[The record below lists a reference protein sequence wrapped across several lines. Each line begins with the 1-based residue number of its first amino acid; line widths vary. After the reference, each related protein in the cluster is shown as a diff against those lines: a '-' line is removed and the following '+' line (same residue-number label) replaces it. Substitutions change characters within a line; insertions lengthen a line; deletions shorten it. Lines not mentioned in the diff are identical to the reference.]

1 MKGALMKPVHL
12 LNVLLM
18 LVFLAGCVGGNG
30 SGGGTSTASLP
41 TAQVNVTHVPSADA
55 ALTAYL
61 DALLVED
68 YATMYSMLTQAS
80 RDAISQDDFA
90 KRYTDDLNAMSAKTV
105 EYNILSMLT
114 DPQNS
119 QVSFHIVYHTSLFGD
134 IQRDFNTTMLLENG
148 NWRLHWDDG
157 LILPELAGGKR
168 LVTTY
173 DTPARGD
180 IYDRNGNAI
189 AAETDAYALGLVA
202 GEVSPD
208 SEGAVFSTLW
218 RLTGV
223 RPEIIRNNYEN
234 YAPGNYVPVG
244 EASAAAVDAS
254 GIINFSGVQ
263 ATRYPVPPE
272 ISRFY
277 EPNIA
282 PNAVG
287 YTLFISKEDYNTYR
301 RLGYSGAERIGW
313 EGIEKWG
320 ESYLHGRNAATL
332 YVTSAAGNYETALAQ
347 VNSEPAASITLTI
360 DSDLQKQAQAAMDG
374 LPGAIV
380 VMDLSS
386 GRVLAMVSS
395 PGFDPNW
402 YDVNNI
408 NRQFTDEQPTFN
420 RAAQGTYP
428 LGSVFKVITMAAAL
442 ESGDFTPLSTWDCQ
456 YDYTELLPSGPRLYD
471 WTYDRCQTQKQDT
484 GKDTC
489 PSWPPS
495 GLLTLPKGL
504 MRSCDPWF
512 YHIGYTLYNDGKGT
526 AISNMAKSF
535 GLGNGTG
542 IEQIAESKGNIP
554 NPTDGTNATSIAIG
568 QGDVQVSALQVATFM
583 AAIGNGGTLYRPQL
597 VEKVQPVAGD
607 PISIFHAQANGTLP
621 VTTANLKVI
630 QDAMRSVVN
639 DPKGTAY
646 SPFVGFPFPLAAKTG
661 TAESGVTNPHAWFA
675 GYSLAGL
682 PDKPDIAVAVLVN
695 NQGEGSV
702 WAAPIFRR
710 VMEIYFNGKPQ
721 TIYRWETTFGVVNP
735 DYGTPQPTPT
745 PGP

>member
-1 MKGALMKPVHL
+1 MKPVHL
-12 LNVLLM
+12 LNLL
-18 LVFLAGCVGGNG
+18 LVVFFLAGCGNG
-30 SGGGTSTASLP
+30 VAGGTPTSSLP
-41 TAQVNVTHVPSADA
+41 TAEVNVTHVPSADA
-55 ALTAYL
+55 ALRAFL
-61 DALLVED
+61 DAMVVDD
-68 YATMYSMLTQAS
+68 YPTMYALLTQAS
-80 RDAISQDDFA
+80 QAAISQDDFA
-90 KRYTDDLNAMSAKTV
+90 KRYTDDLNALSAKTV

-134 IQRDFNTTMLLENG
+134 IQRDFNTRMVLQNG
-148 NWRLHWDDG
+148 SWRIQWDDS

-173 DTPARGD
+173 DSPARGD
-180 IYDRNGNAI
+180 IYDRNGVAI
-189 AAETDAYALGLVA
+189 AAQTEAFALGLVA
-202 GEVSPD
+202 GDVSPD
-208 SEGAVFSTLW
+208 SEGAVFSSLW

-223 RPEIIRNNYEN
+223 RPEVIRNNYEN
-234 YAPGNYVPVG
+234 YTPGNYVPVG
-244 EASAAAVDAS
+244 EASAEAVNAS
-254 GIINFSGVQ
+254 GITGYSGVQ
-263 ATRYPVPPE
+263 ASSYT
-272 ISRFY
+272 SRFY
-277 EPNIA
+277 EPNLA

-287 YTLFISKEDYNTYR
+287 YTLFISPTDYNTYR

-320 ESYLHGRNAATL
+320 ENYLHGRNEAKL
-332 YVTSAAGNYETALAQ
+332 YVTAADGTYETVLAQ
-347 VNSEPAASITLTI
+347 VSAEPASSITLTI
-360 DSDLQKQAQAAMDG
+360 DSSLQEQAQAAMDG

-380 VMDLSS
+380 VMEVKT
-386 GRVLAMVSS
+386 GKVLAMVSS

-402 YDVNNI
+402 YDISNVN
-408 NRQFTDEQPTFN
+408 RVYMDEQPTFN

-428 LGSVFKVITMAAAL
+428 LGSVFKIVTMAAAL
-442 ESGDFTPLSTWDCQ
+442 ESGVFTPQSTWDCQ
-456 YDYTELLPSGPRLYD
+456 YSYTELLPSGPTLYD
-471 WTYDRCQTQKQDT
+471 WTYDRCTTQKQQT

-489 PSWPPS
+489 PTWPPS
-495 GLLTLPKGL
+495 GLLTLPQGL

-512 YHIGYTLYNDGKGT
+512 YHIGYTLYSDGKGNQV
-526 AISNMAKSF
+526 SDMARAF

-542 IEQIAESKGNIP
+542 IEQIAESKGTIP

-568 QGDVQVSALQVATFM
+568 QGDVQVSALQVATFI
-583 AAIGNGGTLYRPQL
+583 AAVGNGGTLFRPQL
-597 VEKVQPVAGD
+597 VEKVQPVTGD
-607 PISIFHAQANGTLP
+607 AISIFHPQANNTLP

-630 QDAMRSVVN
+630 QDAMRSVVT

-646 SPFVGFPFPLAAKTG
+646 SRFVGFPFPIAAKTG
-661 TAESGVTNPHAWFA
+661 TAESGVTDPHAWFA
-675 GYSLAGL
+675 GYSLADL

-721 TIYRWETTFGVVNP
+721 TVYPWESTFGVMNP
-735 DYGTPQPTPT
+735 DYGVPQPTPT